1 VFSPQAAEHVQR
13 PRNIGPI
20 ESASHIGLVGIP
32 GEGAFVKIWLRLE
45 NGKILQSA
53 YQTHGCP
60 SSVAAASLLCQLA
73 VGKDVKWVN
82 ALRAQDL
89 LVILGGLPEGKE
101 KFASMAVSALQNA
114 VSSKLIMEKG

>member
-1 VFSPQAAEHVQR
+1 VSSVWNYAYGKGKRYTEDQILCVLKE
-13 PRNIGPI
+13 ID
-20 ESASHIGLVGIP
+20 
-32 GEGAFVKIWLRLE
+32 
-45 NGKILQSA
+45 NG
-53 YQTHGCP
+53 

-73 VGKDVKWVN
+73 GGKDVKWVN